1 MMDVRRGAGGI
12 GAGPVW
18 HKAGWKKRFVKSTD
32 FERDG
37 SGVSQRD
44 RYERENGHG
53 MKEEKRI
60 IRGKRSLPFSCRPR
74 KLTPS
79 FECVHVSKRV
89 PQSQSDWCVLSC
101 IELTLLHPSIHR
113 VFRDSWWWCTC
124 TRGGP
129 PSHCI
134 HHEQPSRA
142 PLSPFVYHPVSLL
155 HPSSDVRVSVVF
167 WLRCPRRRDVS
178 RLMSRD
184 QGAHLNTDIRTHR
197 REMEIRHRR
206 FHRHTGIHHT

>member
-1 MMDVRRGAGGI
+1 MVRGDDDEEEMTMMDVRRGAGGI

-101 IELTLLHPSIHR
+101 IELTLLHPSIEFFVTPGGGAHAR
-113 VFRDSWWWCTC
+113 VVVHLHIAS
-124 TRGGP
+124 
-129 PSHCI
+129 I
-134 HHEQPSRA
+134 MNNLRA
-142 PLSPFVYHPVSLL
+142 RPCLPLSTIQFPCCIRRAMCASR
-155 HPSSDVRVSVVF
+155 SCSGSD
-167 WLRCPRRRDVS
+167 
-178 RLMSRD
+178 
-184 QGAHLNTDIRTHR
+184 AHAAETSHV
-197 REMEIRHRR
+197 
-206 FHRHTGIHHT
+206 